1 MHRFYFL
8 IYEERLFKDRLPYFT
23 FIVMLKFTSFINEIK
38 NTFSLKA
45 SPNPVISQQGNDD
58 VSDNKKGAYT
68 SKHL

>member
-38 NTFSLKA
+38 NTFSLKD
-45 SPNPVISQQGNDD
+45 STNPVISQHGHDD